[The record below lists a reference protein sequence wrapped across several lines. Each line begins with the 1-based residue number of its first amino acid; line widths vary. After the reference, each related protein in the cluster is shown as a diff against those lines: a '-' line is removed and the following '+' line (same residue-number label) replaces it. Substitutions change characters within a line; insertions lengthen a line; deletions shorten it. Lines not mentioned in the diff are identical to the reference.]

1 MEQRYPKPDIN
12 LAKRLNK
19 ISVVLTIV
27 VLITVGLMRRV
38 KFDVGIDF
46 SFLPPVSAT
55 LNSLVALC
63 LLAALYFIRKKNVVN
78 HKKSIYAAVSLSAL
92 FLVCYV
98 LYHFTTIETT
108 FCKEGLI
115 KYVYYFF
122 LITHIVLAGVSLPF
136 ILFTFVKGLTFQVE
150 GHRKLARWVYP
161 IWLYV
166 AITGPL
172 CYFLLKPCYL

>member
-55 LNSLVALC
+55 LVLLLLMYPEMKDELLV
-63 LLAALYFIRKKNVVN
+63 RQ
-78 HKKSIYAAVSLSAL
+78 S
-92 FLVCYV
+92 
-98 LYHFTTIETT
+98 E
-108 FCKEGLI
+108 EWRG
-115 KYVYYFF
+115 
-122 LITHIVLAGVSLPF
+122 
-136 ILFTFVKGLTFQVE
+136 
-150 GHRKLARWVYP
+150 R
-161 IWLYV
+161 
-166 AITGPL
+166 
-172 CYFLLKPCYL
+172 